1 MAWSLAAIAIVLF
14 ALGVILNTLG
24 SSTRGPHL
32 STTDIALFVAFLTY
46 ALVGAAVASRHPG
59 NAIGWLLLTEGLLL
73 QLVPFSIGY
82 VRFGLYDGTRH
93 WGGAAFVALVGAS
106 VWIPALVV
114 AALIFLVFPTGHLR
128 SRRWRP
134 VVWVGVALAVV
145 ALASEFFR
153 PGPMGGSLSHLDNP
167 VGIAGADDLLSTL
180 GTVSTPLAGPL
191 LLGAALLSFTLRFRE
206 ADGTQRQQLHWL
218 AYAAFVLV
226 GGFLL
231 GDLLQA
237 LGVPSSLYALCYLI
251 PLAGVPA
258 AIGIAILRHRL
269 YEIEVVIDG
278 TVIVA
283 AVAGFAGAVY
293 AVLVVGVGAVVGNRT
308 GSNVV
313 LASIATAVVALAFPF
328 VLGQARNIGRRIA
341 YGAPSPHELE
351 AGLALRCLGA
361 FRVFRDGHPIPATAW
376 QSKKARS
383 LLKILVARRGRST
396 PRTMLMEALWPDDD
410 PAKLTN
416 RLSVALA
423 TVRAVLDPDKA
434 HPADHY
440 IAADKDA
447 MRLDLEQVAVDV
459 EDFLTCAG
467 SALVSVREGRLTEG
481 EVGLTDAASM
491 YAGDFLEEDL
501 YEDWSGDLR
510 DEARAVYIEVVRSLA
525 GISVEAGHPDAAIVH
540 YLRLLAKDPW
550 DEGAHIRLVRT
561 LDESGRHGEARRHY
575 RGYAARMDELD
586 LPVEAFPS

>member
-1 MAWSLAAIAIVLF
+1 M
-14 ALGVILNTLG
+14 
-24 SSTRGPHL
+24 
-32 STTDIALFVAFLTY
+32 
-46 ALVGAAVASRHPG
+46 
-59 NAIGWLLLTEGLLL
+59 
-73 QLVPFSIGY
+73 
-82 VRFGLYDGTRH
+82 
-93 WGGAAFVALVGAS
+93 
-106 VWIPALVV
+106 
-114 AALIFLVFPTGHLR
+114 
-128 SRRWRP
+128 
-134 VVWVGVALAVV
+134 
-145 ALASEFFR
+145 
-153 PGPMGGSLSHLDNP
+153 
-167 VGIAGADDLLSTL
+167 
-180 GTVSTPLAGPL
+180 
-191 LLGAALLSFTLRFRE
+191 
-206 ADGTQRQQLHWL
+206 
-218 AYAAFVLV
+218 
-226 GGFLL
+226 
-231 GDLLQA
+231 
-237 LGVPSSLYALCYLI
+237 
-251 PLAGVPA
+251 

-283 AVAGFAGAVY
+283 AVAGFAVAVY

-328 VLGQARNIGRRIA
+328 VLGRARSIGRRIA
-341 YGAPSPHELE
+341 YGAPSPHETE

-447 MRLDLEQVAVDV
+447 MRLDLDRVAVDV
-459 EDFLTCAG
+459 EDFLACAG
-467 SALVSVREGRLTEG
+467 SALVSVREGRLSEA
-481 EVGLTDAASM
+481 EVGLTEAASM

-525 GISVEAGHPDAAIVH
+525 ETPPRRDTPTPRSCTTSGSSP
-540 YLRLLAKDPW
+540 
-550 DEGAHIRLVRT
+550 RT
-561 LDESGRHGEARRHY
+561 PGTKARTSGWSGRWTKPAATVRR
-575 RGYAARMDELD
+575 AATTAGTPPGWTNSTSRWR
-586 LPVEAFPS
+586 AFPT